1 MKQVL
6 GEYVISSVLSHGSKD
21 LKWRA
26 SVTALLQ
33 LSFTWQAKDS
43 SLLRH
48 EGRLIQKERPQSILA
63 SSFYSFVSSRLS
75 RTYANWANQ
84 EAGVLDSPE
93 GLTPVCRFSF
103 VSFLQAF
110 PFLCLLGIAILDSF
124 FLF

>member
-1 MKQVL
+1 MSTSSTL
-6 GEYVISSVLSHGSKD
+6 RIWLISSVLSHGSKD

-26 SVTALLQ
+26 SVTVLLQ
-33 LSFTWQAKDS
+33 LSFIKQRIRREDGLTPN
-43 SLLRH
+43 
-48 EGRLIQKERPQSILA
+48 EGPQSILA

>member
-26 SVTALLQ
+26 SVTVLLQ
-33 LSFTWQAKDS
+33 LSFIKQRIRREDGLTPN
-43 SLLRH
+43 
-48 EGRLIQKERPQSILA
+48 EGPQSILA

-75 RTYANWANQ
+75 WTYANWANQ